1 MLWKSRVK
9 CDLAIQAVNTAL
21 LSLETTAKD
30 NTLVAAMLLLTFEI
44 VAYEYQ
50 RDIKAYTDQLTGGLA
65 LLMIRGTKQL
75 DTRFGLQIFLQAYFL
90 AVSVCIQTE
99 LSGIMAREPLG
110 PDWLSCIYLVFLPY
124 LTSAPVYI

>member
-30 NTLVAAMLLLTFEI
+30 STLVAAMLLLTFEI
-44 VAYEYQ
+44 VPYEYQ

-90 AVSVCIQTE
+90 AVSVCI
-99 LSGIMAREPLG
+99 
-110 PDWLSCIYLVFLPY
+110 
-124 LTSAPVYI
+124 